1 MLLRTMPALKSRR
14 RIVMNKTEKGWMAA
28 VADLGC
34 IVCKNEGYGF
44 VPCCVHHLLSGGRRI
59 GHLKTIGL
67 CPSHHA
73 SGVKTAEFCSRHP
86 WAREFEKR
94 YGTEENL
101 LKQTQGLINDTD
113 PA

>member
-1 MLLRTMPALKSRR
+1 MLLLITQGLKSRR
-14 RIVMNKTEKGWMAA
+14 RTGMNKSEKRWMSA

-34 IVCKNEGYGF
+34 IVCMNEGYGF
-44 VPCCVHHLLSGGRRI
+44 GPCCGHHILSGGRRL
-59 GHLKTIGL
+59 GHLQTIGL

-73 SGVKTAEFCSRHP
+73 AGVKTAEFCSRPP
-86 WAREFEKR
+86 WLREFERR

-113 PA
+113 TA

>member
-14 RIVMNKTEKGWMAA
+14 QIDMTKTEKQWMAA

-34 IVCKNEGYGF
+34 IVCRNEGYGF

-59 GHLKTIGL
+59 GHLQTIGL

-94 YGTEENL
+94 YGTESSL